1 MVKGKPASRD
11 PTRPSRKPAESEE
24 PWQKHRGNC
33 DVLRATR
40 LQILRSAVG
49 WVLRADRPAVVR
61 GQISILA
68 RSAMRELRSD
78 PKAAARIETQGGRE
92 N

>member
-11 PTRPSRKPAESEE
+11 PTRPTRKPAELEE

-40 LQILRSAVG
+40 LQILRRPVG
-49 WVLRADRPAVVR
+49 SVLRTDRPAVVR
-61 GQISILA
+61 GQISILS
-68 RSAMRELRSD
+68 RRAMRELRSD
-78 PKAAARIETQGGRE
+78 PKGGRE